1 MKYSI
6 PQYIIKGSSMAILL
20 WLLLVLAGPCGLL
33 AGHVIE
39 LTDDNFDTVVMRS
52 DFIVVE
58 FYTKW

>member
-1 MKYSI
+1 
-6 PQYIIKGSSMAILL
+6 MAILL

-39 LTDDNFDTVVMRS
+39 LTDENFDTVVMRN